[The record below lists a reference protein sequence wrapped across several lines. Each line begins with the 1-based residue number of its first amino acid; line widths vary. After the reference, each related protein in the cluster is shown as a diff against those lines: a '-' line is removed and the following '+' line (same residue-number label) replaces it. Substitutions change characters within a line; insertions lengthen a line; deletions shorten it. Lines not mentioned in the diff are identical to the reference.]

1 MWAWSPCYRLAAAPK
16 ISGDSDVLARKN
28 ISSPTPLKAAVI
40 SSPIPT
46 PRALNKTQTAD
57 RSSRSL
63 VRHVRGTWMYTSTHR
78 PCNHLPQTSNPTDLS
93 TTLLHAVAPPQ
104 FSEEE
109 MRQLEDEATFTVQRF
124 IATSVF
130 LYFSPFAIDAISRIF

>member
-1 MWAWSPCYRLAAAPK
+1 MFGGP
-16 ISGDSDVLARKN
+16 GF
-28 ISSPTPLKAAVI
+28 
-40 SSPIPT
+40 
-46 PRALNKTQTAD
+46 
-57 RSSRSL
+57 
-63 VRHVRGTWMYTSTHR
+63 
-78 PCNHLPQTSNPTDLS
+78 
-93 TTLLHAVAPPQ
+93 APPQ